1 MALHESDPEMNTR
14 RNRYRFIYIA
24 VFMISTSVTAVTL
37 SIYGYISWDP
47 ITAFVASLF
56 AGFAF
61 LIFQVTYVRFIANSS
76 YRAKPA
82 QPDPR

>member
-1 MALHESDPEMNTR
+1 MALHESKPEMNAR

-24 VFMISTSVTAVTL
+24 VFMISTSVTAVVL
-37 SIYGYISWDP
+37 SFNGYISLDP
-47 ITAFVASLF
+47 LSAFVASLF

-76 YRAKPA
+76 QRSRPK
-82 QPDPR
+82 QPDLR